1 MLHFCHWQIIKPE
14 SLGAESV
21 KVWFCRPCRPWFL
34 VSSKVWIIHNREPCL
49 KGKMPGEGWN
59 GYQII
64 LLRLLFSSLILRA
77 FCYASVSNRSA
88 SSLLLSVTATHLF
101 GFPVPCCLLPE
112 QSFLTGLESNRVEAV
127 HYAWFVDR
135 FAFFG
140 PPCPLLAA
148 SSRRL
153 LLYLRVVKMHKPGK
167 RPKWIQMVSK
177 NLPGRGQAW
186 V

>member
-1 MLHFCHWQIIKPE
+1 
-14 SLGAESV
+14 
-21 KVWFCRPCRPWFL
+21 
-34 VSSKVWIIHNREPCL
+34 
-49 KGKMPGEGWN
+49 MPGDGWN

-88 SSLLLSVTATHLF
+88 SSLLLSVTATHIF

-112 QSFLTGLESNRVEAV
+112 QSFLRGLESNGVEAV
-127 HYAWFVDR
+127 HYASFVDR

-167 RPKWIQMVSK
+167 RPKWCQKIYLEGGKLGSK
-177 NLPGRGQAW
+177 IRIPQVLSLCCTKKIDAGALQCTANPVKRGSEPILEG
-186 V
+186 